1 MLANI
6 LTAVTN
12 DAVKIWDKAA
22 EAFRLTVTAALEE
35 ETASGGQSGGGGD
48 DAGRTHDAVTHTQRT
63 QNTLRIS
70 NNSS

>member
-12 DAVKIWDKAA
+12 DAVKFWDKAA

-35 ETASGGQSGGGGD
+35 ETASGD
-48 DAGRTHDAVTHTQRT
+48 KVAAAAMTWAGLTTPSLIHSVH
-63 QNTLRIS
+63 NTLRIS

>member
-12 DAVKIWDKAA
+12 DAVKMWDKAA

-35 ETASGGQSGGGGD
+35 ETASGGTKW
-48 DAGRTHDAVTHTQRT
+48 RR
-63 QNTLRIS
+63 RR
-70 NNSS
+70 